1 MQKVLRLS
9 IAGLRYWCEL
19 GLQPVGGQKS
29 ISALIVSEVGDGMKR
44 AAALF
49 LARMAEVYQV
59 KVDDHANL
67 TGLTLYSNVGWALMI
82 SGWPREQSTG

>member
-19 GLQPVGGQKS
+19 GLQPVGGQKN
-29 ISALIVSEVGDGMKR
+29 ISALIVCEVGDGMKR

-49 LARMAEVYQV
+49 LARMAEVYHV
-59 KVDDHANL
+59 RTDECASL
-67 TGLTLYSNVGWALMI
+67 TGLTTESDVGSALII
-82 SGWPREQSTG
+82 SGRPRGQRAG